1 MFKMNPIFFSS
12 PVEFRKWLEENHET
26 EKEILVGFHKV
37 ATGKPS
43 MSWSESVD
51 QAICFG
57 WIDGIR
63 KSIDNESYSIRFTPR
78 KPKSI
83 WSAVNMKKIE
93 ELTTIG
99 LIQPAGISAYEK
111 RETHRTAI
119 YSYENKPTVLP
130 ETFDKK
136 FRANEKAWN
145 FFQKQAPTYKKT
157 ALYLVMSAKQEIT
170 RLQRMETLIS
180 DSEAS
185 LKIKSLRR

>member
-1 MFKMNPIFFSS
+1 MNPTFFSS
-12 PVEFRKWLEENHET
+12 PLEFRKWLEENHAV

-43 MSWSESVD
+43 ISWSESVD

-93 ELTTIG
+93 ELTTSG
-99 LIQPAGISAYEK
+99 LMHPAGISAYEK
-111 RETHRTAI
+111 RELHRTAI
-119 YSYENKPTVLP
+119 YSYENKPVELP
-130 ETFDKK
+130 QAFEEK
-136 FRANEKAWN
+136 FRVNEKAWN
-145 FFQKQAPTYKKT
+145 FFQKQAPNYKKT
-157 ALYLVMSAKQEIT
+157 AMYLVMSAKQEIT
-170 RLQRMETLIS
+170 RLQRMETLIR
-180 DSEAS
+180 DSEAG